1 MIRIPIMTKSTGREE
16 MMSTVTSRR
25 IRRAGSSCL
34 LAVALLLVG
43 CGGSQEDA
51 NLQPF
56 EPEVPVHYAVRLPT
70 GYDAN
75 ESYPLVIVLHGH
87 NKTEGQ
93 ATGLWDEGFFYMP
106 DFILVSVRG
115 PFNSTR
121 GFTWYKPRGEGV
133 DASTRRNASALTCEQ
148 LILQVIAEV
157 EQDYS
162 VDPDSRILLGFSRGS
177 SIAFF
182 AGLRNPDVFSG
193 IASISGV
200 VDWAWAVEPT
210 SENAAHLDVFIGIGR
225 REGSAMMK
233 SARRMTGKLRKAE
246 ANAKLDIHEEGHVI
260 KSAQIRTMQ
269 NFFDIALERAPEDDY
284 VYNRDGTRKMEYPP
298 GYGPDDYFE
307 DEGDE
312 DDGSDE
318 Y

>member
-1 MIRIPIMTKSTGREE
+1 
-16 MMSTVTSRR
+16 MSTVISRR

-34 LAVALLLVG
+34 FAAVLLLVG

-51 NLQPF
+51 DLQPF
-56 EPEVPVHYAVRLPT
+56 EPETAAHYAIRLPT

-75 ESYPLVIVLHGH
+75 ESYPLVVALHGH

-121 GFTWYKPRGEGV
+121 GFSWYKPRGEGV

-162 VDPDSRILLGFSRGS
+162 VDPDSRILLGFSIGS

-193 IASISGV
+193 IASFSGV
-200 VDWAWAVEPT
+200 VDRAWAVEPT
-210 SENAAHLDVFIGIGR
+210 PENAGHLDVFIGIGR
-225 REGSAMMK
+225 RESSALLK
-233 SARRMTGKLRKAE
+233 SARRMIGQLRKAE
-246 ANAKLDIHEEGHVI
+246 ANARLDIHEEGHVI
-260 KSAQIRTMQ
+260 KAAQVRTMQ

-284 VYNRDGTRKMEYPP
+284 VYNRDGMRKMEYPP

-307 DEGDE
+307 DGYEDDYYE